1 MKAYPNE
8 KLYAIAEENYSI
20 LRNYCE
26 MLLQE
31 GYWEDPQGIL
41 NQQIHD
47 FLALYIQ
54 AMLVQVADY
63 IGAGDGETLRMII
76 GITGSN
82 PLAIDME
89 IGITERSV
97 EEAKKC
103 VSAPPILLQ
112 LCSLRD
118 VEHQSSIA
126 GLFFDAVLN
135 IIFAMAYLNSKNEA
149 AITRYVREYYARVR
163 FFIQNGQG
171 YGCVDEAYLF
181 HKICNGDLL
190 TNTALLK
197 EVGEDF
203 ALYKKE
209 AFLLEEKKEVKLSA
223 AGGATAADVQD
234 GSEDD
239 PTDSGDGYGY
249 SEDEEYEEEY
259 LEEEYEFEDEFVCA
273 EEEDE
278 ETEEEELRER
288 SEKNELKENK
298 ELEKNSL
305 DKELEKSSLNKGS
318 EKNGSREDQET
329 KDKELGRDGEIEPEL
344 EEDQADR
351 KKLEE
356 ESAVTVLSAAQLLRS
371 DRKGNLP
378 QNNSPSSTTEKKTQ
392 NISYSPVTEQKI
404 QNNSPSP
411 ITEQKVQNNLSSST
425 TEQKTQNISSSSAAE
440 QREVSEISA
449 QKEQQ
454 KLEVDKEAA
463 TRAALASFKA
473 KRMEKL
479 MNRLDELVGLSGVK
493 EEIHSLIN
501 LIRVRKMR
509 EEYHLPGM
517 PMSYH
522 MVFTGSPGT
531 GKTTVARL
539 VGEIYR
545 ELGIL
550 SKGMM
555 IETDRA
561 GLVAGYVG
569 QTAIKVKE
577 VVEKAKGGILFIDEA
592 YTLSNAVGGND
603 FGTEAID
610 MLVKMM
616 EDYREDLVIIVAGY
630 TKEMQTFL
638 KSNTGLISRFNKFID
653 FPDYQDEELVDI
665 LNGMA
670 TRAGFSL
677 AEEVLEAVRG
687 YLSRLTPPQR
697 GDFGNA
703 RGIRNLF
710 EKMVAA
716 QANRVVCYGQPT
728 KEQLSSITFE
738 DCKFFA

>member
-1 MKAYPNE
+1 MRAYPNE
-8 KLYAIAEENYSI
+8 KLYVVAKENYSI
-20 LRNYCE
+20 LQNYCE

-31 GYWEDPQGIL
+31 GYWEDPQQIL

-54 AMLVQVADY
+54 AMLVQAADY
-63 IGAGDGETLRMII
+63 IGTRDAEMLRMII
-76 GITGSN
+76 GITESN
-82 PLAIDME
+82 PLAMDME
-89 IGITERSV
+89 TGITERIIG
-97 EEAKKC
+97 EAAKC
-103 VSAPPILLQ
+103 VLAPPILLQ

-118 VEHQSSIA
+118 VEHHSSIA

-135 IIFAMAYLNSKNEA
+135 IIFAMVYLNGKNEV
-149 AITRYVREYYARVR
+149 AIAGYVREYYARVR

-171 YGCVDEAYLF
+171 RGCVDEAYLSQ
-181 HKICNGDLL
+181 KLCNGDLL
-190 TNTALLK
+190 GNTALLK
-197 EVGEDF
+197 EAGEDF

-209 AFLLEEKKEVKLSA
+209 AFHLEDKKEEAKLSVS
-223 AGGATAADVQD
+223 GGAVSMDAQEENA
-234 GSEDD
+234 DD

-249 SEDEEYEEEY
+249 SEDEEEY

-273 EEEDE
+273 QDE
-278 ETEEEELRER
+278 EYEKEPEEELEP
-288 SEKNELKENK
+288 EQEG
-298 ELEKNSL
+298 
-305 DKELEKSSLNKGS
+305 DKEKS
-318 EKNGSREDQET
+318 
-329 KDKELGRDGEIEPEL
+329 
-344 EEDQADR
+344 
-351 KKLEE
+351 EE
-356 ESAVTVLSAAQLLRS
+356 ESAVTVLSAAQLLRA
-371 DRKGNLP
+371 DRKEEVLP
-378 QNNSPSSTTEKKTQ
+378 IKELPPENPISP
-392 NISYSPVTEQKI
+392 
-404 QNNSPSP
+404 
-411 ITEQKVQNNLSSST
+411 
-425 TEQKTQNISSSSAAE
+425 AAE
-440 QREVSEISA
+440 Q
-449 QKEQQ
+449 KETLKTPTQQELQ

-577 VVEKAKGGILFIDEA
+577 VVEKARGGILFIDEA

-653 FPDYQDEELVDI
+653 FPDYKDEELVDI

-670 TRAGFSL
+670 ARAGFSL
-677 AEEVLEAVRG
+677 EEEVLKAVQG
-687 YLSRLTPPQR
+687 YLSRLTPSQR

>member
-1 MKAYPNE
+1 MRAYPNE

-20 LRNYCE
+20 LQNYCE

-63 IGAGDGETLRMII
+63 IEAGDVETLRMII
-76 GITGSN
+76 GITKSN

-89 IGITERSV
+89 IGITKRAA

-103 VSAPPILLQ
+103 VFAPPILLQ

-118 VEHQSSIA
+118 VEHHSSIA

-135 IIFAMAYLNSKNEA
+135 IIFAMAYLNSRNEA
-149 AITRYVREYYARVR
+149 AVTRYVREYYARVR
-163 FFIQNGQG
+163 FFIQNGERR
-171 YGCVDEAYLF
+171 GCVDEAYLF

-190 TNTALLK
+190 ANTALLK
-197 EVGEDF
+197 EAGEDF

-209 AFLLEEKKEVKLSA
+209 AFLLEEKEEEAKVSVS
-223 AGGATAADVQD
+223 GGAAVVDAQD
-234 GSEDD
+234 GSTDD

-273 EEEDE
+273 KDEELEESNEDE
-278 ETEEEELRER
+278 ETEREP
-288 SEKNELKENK
+288 EKNQV
-298 ELEKNSL
+298 
-305 DKELEKSSLNKGS
+305 DREKS
-318 EKNGSREDQET
+318 
-329 KDKELGRDGEIEPEL
+329 
-344 EEDQADR
+344 
-351 KKLEE
+351 EE

-371 DRKGNLP
+371 DRGEDPAQDNP
-378 QNNSPSSTTEKKTQ
+378 ISP
-392 NISYSPVTEQKI
+392 
-404 QNNSPSP
+404 
-411 ITEQKVQNNLSSST
+411 
-425 TEQKTQNISSSSAAE
+425 AAE
-440 QREVSEISA
+440 QKEVLTTPA
-449 QKEQQ
+449 QEEPQ
-454 KLEVDKEAA
+454 KPEVDKEAA

-577 VVEKAKGGILFIDEA
+577 VVEKARGGILFIDEA
-592 YTLSNAVGGND
+592 YTLSSAVGGND

-677 AEEVLEAVRG
+677 AEEVLEAVQG
-687 YLSRLTPPQR
+687 YLVRLTPSQR

-728 KEQLSSITFE
+728 REQLSSITFE